1 MAAVNSK
8 PQKACGWTGTGR
20 HRRQRDER
28 VLIRQRTSWD
38 LVWSPPRR
46 SCSPPRPPPWAS
58 RSQASLSSVR
68 MARRKTTPG
77 WGPCWCYSRKQTV
90 NTYLLKE

>member
-38 LVWSPPRR
+38 LVWSPPGAQLL
-46 SCSPPRPPPWAS
+46 PAPAPTLGEQDPGF
-58 RSQASLSSVR
+58 SLLH
-68 MARRKTTPG
+68 ADG
-77 WGPCWCYSRKQTV
+77 
-90 NTYLLKE
+90 